1 MVLSGSKILDNSQKY
16 VQEKFGTSEKPVNF
30 VFHGGSGS
38 KLEEIREAISYGVIK
53 MNIDTDLQFAFT
65 EGIRDYM
72 TTKIDYLKTQIGSPE
87 GADSPNKKHYDPR
100 KWVREG
106 EVTFNTRLEQAFAD
120 LNNVNTL

>member
-1 MVLSGSKILDNSQKY
+1 MVVLVLL
-16 VQEKFGTSEKPVNF
+16 
-30 VFHGGSGS
+30 
-38 KLEEIREAISYGVIK
+38 LEEIREAIGYGVIK

-72 TTKIDYLKTQIGSPE
+72 TKNIEYLKTQIGNPE
-87 GADSPNKKHYDPR
+87 GADVPNKKYYDPR